1 VTKDILSLNSKEAK
15 DFLLKQES
23 YITTNFPQ
31 YFEFNNLLLEL
42 SKKLKQEKFDKFMK
56 PKENPKNYEDINYK
70 LLNNKN
76 GKYDWRPI
84 QLIHPVI
91 YVSLVNQ
98 IAKEENWQ
106 KIQHRFLQIK
116 KRSIVEC
123 MSLPIVSETK
133 QSSKKEQILF
143 WWENI
148 EQKSLELSLEFS
160 SIYHTDIS
168 DCYGSIYTHSIPWAI
183 HSKNTI
189 KYNRD
194 KKTKKYFIG
203 NDIDIH
209 IQAISNS
216 QTNGI
221 PQGSVLMD
229 FIAEIVL
236 SYADLLLSIKLKNKY
251 TKSDFRILR
260 YRDDY
265 RIFVNNPNIAD
276 EIIKNLTEV
285 LIELGLKLN
294 SHKTFMSN
302 DIIGASIKPDKLDW
316 MSRVKKTISIQKQ
329 LLVLH
334 QFSNKHP
341 NSGTLEK
348 ELKSIYM
355 NIDMMT
361 RDKNIKEILTNLK
374 YVVEKR
380 VLTIEDYQYHFD
392 KLCKISIKK
401 KNNFIEKNN
410 INVLISIVVNIAFH
424 NPKAYTIS
432 ITIINKLFT
441 LIEDKNVIEIVDKT
455 IKKFQTIPN
464 TGYMEI
470 WLQRSIIKLD
480 YQKLQL
486 KEKMCRLVNG
496 EDIELWNNNWLKA
509 NIIVI
514 FNNNKIVNQQSIQ
527 NTPEIIDIDDITF
540 SLYDGQ

>member
-1 VTKDILSLNSKEAK
+1 MPKDILSLNFQEAK

-23 YITTNFPQ
+23 YITTNLPK

-42 SKKLKQEKFDKFMK
+42 SKELKQEKFIKFAN
-56 PKENPKNYEDINYK
+56 PNENPKNYEDINYK
-70 LLNNKN
+70 LLTNKN
-76 GKYDWRPI
+76 GKHDWRPI

-98 IAKEENWQ
+98 ITKEENWK
-106 KIQHRFLQIK
+106 KIKDRFLQIK

-183 HSKNTI
+183 HSKNNI
-189 KYNRD
+189 KYNWT
-194 KKTKKYFIG
+194 KKSKKYFIG

-209 IQAISNS
+209 IQAMSNS

-221 PQGSVLMD
+221 PQGSILMD

-236 SYADLLLSIKLKNKY
+236 SYADLLLSVKLKNKY
-251 TKSDFRILR
+251 NKSDFRILR

-316 MSRVKKTISIQKQ
+316 MSRGKKSISVQKQ

-348 ELKSIYM
+348 ELQ
-355 NIDMMT
+355 NILVNINIMT
-361 RDKNIKEILTNLK
+361 RDKTIKKVLINFK
-374 YVVEKR
+374 YTIKKR

-392 KLCKISIKK
+392 KLCKINIKK
-401 KNNFIEKNN
+401 KKNFIEKNN

-432 ITIINKLFT
+432 IAIINKLFT
-441 LIEDKNVIEIVDKT
+441 LIEDKSVIEIAEKT
-455 IKKFQTIPN
+455 IMKFQTIPN

-496 EDIELWNNNWLKA
+496 EDIKLWNNCWLQA
-509 NIIVI
+509 NIVEI
-514 FNNNKIVNQQSIQ
+514 FNKNKIVNHSSIQ
-527 NTPEIIDIDDITF
+527 NTPEIIDINDISF
-540 SLYDGQ
+540 SVYDGQ